1 MTCRGHSAVW
11 LCANRLKVAARSDN
25 RGPFGERKGHF
36 GMKEGDQTFA
46 FGQQAASVHD
56 ARDDAALHRLDQGP
70 VILPHPVVELD
81 QLPSTH
87 ASSTS
92 GAKK

>member
-1 MTCRGHSAVW
+1 
-11 LCANRLKVAARSDN
+11 
-25 RGPFGERKGHF
+25 
-36 GMKEGDQTFA
+36 MKEGDQTFA

-81 QLPSTH
+81 QLPSTRFVDVVREEVVENPMVRRGD
-87 ASSTS
+87 S
-92 GAKK
+92 GQTGPIDRFAGPG